1 MRKYP
6 NYYLRAIVPGIS
18 QTLNL
23 MAALENFGPDQHRP
37 VDFSG

>member
-1 MRKYP
+1 MRKHP

-23 MAALENFGPDQHRP
+23 MAALQNFGRDQHHP
-37 VDFSG
+37 VVFS